1 MPGPHGSLKL
11 KMHLPDGFLS
21 TPVWGGLGV
30 VSLGAVT
37 LAARKAQ
44 AGSGDSRAPLLGVM
58 GAFVFAAQMINFPVG
73 VAASSHLVGAALLSY
88 TVGPWAATVVMS
100 AILVI
105 QALIFQDGGV
115 TALGANIFNMA
126 VAGVALGYL
135 PYRLL
140 AGSWRRVGILAG
152 GFLSVFVASAFTLGE
167 LLLSRVPLSS
177 HALAGALGIF
187 ALTGAIE
194 GVITL
199 AVVEAIERVN
209 PQWVERPEPMQRLA
223 RAVLVSSVALAG
235 GAFWFA
241 SPMPDWLERLAERAG
256 FQQLA
261 KTVWPSIFPDYEA
274 SFLGTP
280 WLRRSFAGLLGLV
293 ATYAVCYV
301 VGRWITRWRSA

>member
-1 MPGPHGSLKL
+1 MTGAHGSLKL
-11 KMHLPDGFLS
+11 KMHIPDGFLS
-21 TPVWGGLGV
+21 PPVWGSLAV
-30 VSLGAVT
+30 VSLGAVS

-44 AGSGDSRAPLLGVM
+44 AGAGESRAPLLGVM

-115 TALGANIFNMA
+115 TALGANVFNMA

-135 PYRLL
+135 PYRIC
-140 AGSWRRVGILAG
+140 GGRWRRVAILAG
-152 GFLSVFVASAFTLGE
+152 GFLSVFVASTFTLGE
-167 LLLSRVPLSS
+167 LLLSRVPLSN

-187 ALTGAIE
+187 ALTGAVE

-199 AVVEAIERVN
+199 AVTEAIERVN
-209 PQWVERPEPMQRLA
+209 PQWVERPQPIKRLTRGVFA
-223 RAVLVSSVALAG
+223 AAVALTG

-241 SPMPDWLERLAERAG
+241 SPMPDWLQHLAELAG
-256 FQQLA
+256 FRQLA
-261 KTVWPSIFPDYEA
+261 KTVLPAVFPDYEA
-274 SFLGTP
+274 VFLASP
-280 WLRRSFAGLLGLV
+280 WLSRTFAGLLGLA
-293 ATYAVCYV
+293 ATYAVCYA